1 MSLAGTTAISE
12 IWAKCKLWF
21 GRRLGTAT
29 TATTISIQ
37 LKNNAGDN
45 LGDAATISAATST
58 SAGAMTA
65 DMYSKLDGIEAG
77 ANDYTHPSYTAHNT
91 SQLYMF
97 TNDSSGHIDS
107 ATAATAND
115 IVSLLDTTPVNRAS
129 ADSAGNLFGAASL
142 LGVDTSISAG
152 SASTNVPTTAAVAQF
167 VASQATGATSFQGIA
182 NTNTDISST
191 AYATGWYWVIGT
203 AGTYVNQTCEVGDM
217 VFAIS
222 DKGVSYDASDFTVV
236 QNNIVEMTAAEVD
249 AICV

>member
-1 MSLAGTTAISE
+1 MSLAGTIAVSE
-12 IWAKCKLWF
+12 IWAKCKAWF

-77 ANDYTHPSYTAHNT
+77 ANDYTHPSYTAHST
-91 SQLYMF
+91 EQLYKF
-97 TNDSSGHIDS
+97 TNDGTGHVNA
-107 ATAATAND
+107 ATAATAAD
-115 IVSLLDTTPVNRAS
+115 IVTLLGTTAVNRAS
-129 ADSAGNLFGAASL
+129 ADGAGNLFGAAAL
-142 LGVDTSISAG
+142 LDVDTSISSG
-152 SASTNVPTTAAVAQF
+152 STSTDVPTTAAVASF
-167 VASQATGATSFQGIA
+167 VASQVTGATSFQGVA

-222 DKGVSYDASDFTVV
+222 NKGVSYDASDFTVV